1 MMVSG
6 VPHAVAVQGSR
17 VLRYVS
23 TYACE
28 RVGHAINWTA
38 VEEIYTDLPQKGLP
52 R

>member
-1 MMVSG
+1 MIIS
-6 VPHAVAVQGSR
+6 VPHAVAVQGSG

-28 RVGHAINWTA
+28 WAGHAINWTV
-38 VEEIYTDLPQKGLP
+38 VEEIYTDLLQKGLP

>member
-1 MMVSG
+1 MMVS
-6 VPHAVAVQGSR
+6 VPHGVAVQGSV

-28 RVGHAINWTA
+28 RAGHAINWTA
-38 VEEIYTDLPQKGLP
+38 VEATYTDLPQKGLP